1 MSNRDRDRFRSYDS
15 GSKKREKKKLK
26 QDFLKTQEGSFNKFL
41 IYKNNKFDR
50 QNDVIL
56 STKNLTI
63 PQVSSE
69 AENVELER
77 EKSLELSTIYFKSP
91 KALDKDSELPLTI
104 ISDFKESS
112 SSKLTSNESNKIFT
126 NTAMNDFN
134 MYEDPASWPISIS
147 PDLRTNIVKLGPKRV
162 FNFNFPSHVTISSSS
177 EREIYRRFSTNFYYR
192 KLSNGEKVDR
202 NWLVYSISKDCVF
215 CFCCKLFGLSVYG
228 SLSTNG
234 TNDWSHLGTKLI
246 EYERSLTH
254 FKCTEKWFD
263 LKIRIQ
269 QMSTIDKTNLEI
281 IEKEKIHWRNVLKRI
296 LAAIHYLAK
305 HNEAFRGTSDVI
317 FTKNNGKFLGLIEM
331 IGKFDPVM
339 GEHLNSIKIMTH
351 MCIILVMI
359 FRKI

>member
-15 GSKKREKKKLK
+15 SRKKREKKKLK

-41 IYKNNKFDR
+41 SYKNDKFDG

-56 STKNLTI
+56 STKNSTI

-69 AENVELER
+69 PENVELER
-77 EKSLELSTIYFKSP
+77 EKSPELSSICFKSP
-91 KALDKDSELPLTI
+91 KGLDKDFDKLPQTKI
-104 ISDFKESS
+104 NDFKESS

-134 MYEDPASWPISIS
+134 MYDDPASWTISIS

-177 EREIYRRFSTNFYYR
+177 EREVYRRFSTNFYCR
-192 KLSNGEKVDR
+192 KLSNGETVDK

-228 SLSTNG
+228 SLSTDG

-246 EYERSLTH
+246 EHERSLTH

-281 IEKEKIHWRNVLKRI
+281 IEKEKYI
-296 LAAIHYLAK
+296 
-305 HNEAFRGTSDVI
+305 G
-317 FTKNNGKFLGLIEM
+317 EM
-331 IGKFDPVM
+331 F
-339 GEHLNSIKIMTH
+339 
-351 MCIILVMI
+351 
-359 FRKI
+359 